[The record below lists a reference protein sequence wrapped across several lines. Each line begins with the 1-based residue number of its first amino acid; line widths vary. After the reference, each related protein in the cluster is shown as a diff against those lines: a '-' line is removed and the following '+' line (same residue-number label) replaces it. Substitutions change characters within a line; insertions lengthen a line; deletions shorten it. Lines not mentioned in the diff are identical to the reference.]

1 MNFIKISHSK
11 SFQICDFLSQKKML
25 TEQIEQTSFM
35 KVKIIQ
41 G

>member
-1 MNFIKISHSK
+1 MCFLKG
-11 SFQICDFLSQKKML
+11 FQIYNDFPPQKKML

-35 KVKIIQ
+35 KAKIIQ